1 MPAIQTSYSATHAV
15 AYEGMVAD
23 LGPATVI
30 SRNVETAALG
40 FGKPAS
46 QGSADQGIVAAQS
59 AATKFLGITVR
70 DQAVDP
76 ASPDQYRVG
85 DTAGVLTQGAIWAK
99 AYEIVAAGDPVYF
112 VTATGLLGKT
122 ATSSTLI
129 ANARWDSAAAA
140 DGLAIIRLK

>member
-1 MPAIQTSYSATHAV
+1 MPAIQTTYSATHPV

-23 LGPATVI
+23 LGPSTVI
-30 SRNVETAALG
+30 SRNIEAAAIG
-40 FGKPAS
+40 FGKPVS
-46 QGSADQGIVAAQS
+46 QGTADQGAVAAQS

-70 DQAVDP
+70 DQAIDP
-76 ASPDQYRVG
+76 ALTDQYRVG

-129 ANARWDSAAAA
+129 ANARWDTSAAAN
-140 DGLAIIRLK
+140 GLAIIRIK

>member
-1 MPAIQTSYSATHAV
+1 MPAIQSTYTATHA
-15 AYEGMVAD
+15 AAFEGMVAD
-23 LGPATVI
+23 LGPSTVV
-30 SRNVETAALG
+30 SRTVETAAIG
-40 FGKPAS
+40 FGKAVS
-46 QGSADQGIVAAQS
+46 QGTADRGIVAAAS

-76 ASPDQYRVG
+76 ASPDQYRIG
-85 DTAGVLTQGAIWAK
+85 DTAGVLTIGAVWAK
-99 AYEIVAAGDPVYF
+99 AYEAVAAGDPVYF

-122 ATSSTLI
+122 STDSTLV